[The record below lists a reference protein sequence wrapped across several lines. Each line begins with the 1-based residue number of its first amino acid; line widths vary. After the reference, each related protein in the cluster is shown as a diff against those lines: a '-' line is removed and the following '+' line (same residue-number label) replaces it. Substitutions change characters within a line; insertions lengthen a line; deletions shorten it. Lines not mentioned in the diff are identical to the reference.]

1 MSYELHNLLAA
12 AAIRINALQGT
23 DPVELQI
30 TYSTRPLTDELF
42 QSSILPMNSIRDSL
56 VQATG
61 KLAQAIGLSGD
72 RVLRA
77 YLRGTSAALAS
88 GANFPSADATGT
100 PFIGNFGGAIDGD
113 DGTSLTKM
121 PVAVVRNRLLAP
133 LIYLAPAYYFALT
146 PDQFLHTRTTAKL
159 YGCVWD
165 ADAQTTLY
173 DQNGNFPLADSLIE
187 SVICGGCAMLVRDD
201 EFVEQSGRWA
211 TYFASTL
218 ASIPP
223 AIIEAEAA

>member
-1 MSYELHNLLAA
+1 MSYETHNLLAA
-12 AAIRINALQGT
+12 AAIRINALVGT
-23 DPVELQI
+23 DPVELQV

-72 RVLRA
+72 RVLRS
-77 YLRGTSAALAS
+77 YLRGISDGLVS
-88 GANFPSADATGT
+88 GAQLPSIDANDT
-100 PFIGNFGGAIDGD
+100 PFIGNFGGAIDGS

-133 LIYLAPAYYFALT
+133 LLYLAPAYYFALT

-159 YGCVWD
+159 FGCVWD
-165 ADAQTTLY
+165 ADAQTALY

-187 SVICGGCAMLVRDD
+187 AVICGGCAMLVRDD
-201 EFVEQSGRWA
+201 EFNEQASRWA
-211 TYFASTL
+211 GYFATTL